1 MKQATS
7 EHIVDWVEA
16 IILAAALAVILW
28 WLVFYPV

>member
-7 EHIVDWVEA
+7 ECIVDWVEA